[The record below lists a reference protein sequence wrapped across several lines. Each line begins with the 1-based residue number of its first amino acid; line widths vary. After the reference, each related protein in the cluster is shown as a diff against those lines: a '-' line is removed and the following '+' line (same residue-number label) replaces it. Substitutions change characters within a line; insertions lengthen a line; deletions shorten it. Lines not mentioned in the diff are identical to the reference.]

1 MKFGSSHEK
10 FGVWPWPL
18 FILSLVN
25 SILIPRKQKI
35 WRLTRPLLPLKGG
48 VMVNFFDLT
57 LPDCK
62 NELSCFVGVVIANK
76 VRLQGKRLREGFF
89 FL

>member
-1 MKFGSSHEK
+1 
-10 FGVWPWPL
+10 
-18 FILSLVN
+18 
-25 SILIPRKQKI
+25 
-35 WRLTRPLLPLKGG
+35 
-48 VMVNFFDLT
+48 MVNFFDLT

-89 FL
+89 FSDVTYVSFYLPRVITGVISFFLGVSRIHDRQGQPKKKC